1 MYSWTINGEPQ
12 LPRACDRCHAIK
24 ERCVWPETKTQC
36 QRCLRLQHVCETNRP
51 TGRPGRK
58 PGRRRREGQP
68 VQSHN
73 STRSSC
79 HADIPKSLSTSAH
92 VPTDER
98 HLLQRMLSQG
108 RLLGPFSIASSFCE
122 PTRKQVIPHL
132 LLSNTLQ
139 DALLACAISWVGDV
153 DGQVNPGRLSTCYQ
167 YASSALAT
175 LASLQV
181 TNSETMAD
189 CLMLGSIVVTF
200 AVKLRVNDIS
210 AISARTLS
218 LIAPVY
224 AASDPGQCEP
234 LVFLSCMVMW
244 EIGGCI
250 FHCEVPSLRFKPPT
264 KTYVDRHVGLC
275 GTLLPL
281 FYDICELSQTLAHA
295 DKDDT
300 DVIKSIDALEQTVQL
315 WQPAVPE
322 GFITSF
328 QAVEVA
334 HMLCQAQVMRLA
346 ALLVMHR
353 LRCPFGLADAPA
365 QALSMVILS
374 QLEMAFIV
382 AEEPVRC
389 VTLALLVACLE
400 LKGEGRREWLPR
412 VAVFSGYSLEFGK
425 HVEGTLTSFWA
436 TLDSVG
442 TISWCDLTK
451 LGFSFLRN

>member
-1 MYSWTINGEPQ
+1 MPLRNDVYGWKRRRNASAACAYSTF
-12 LPRACDRCHAIK
+12 AK
-24 ERCVWPETKTQC
+24 
-36 QRCLRLQHVCETNRP
+36 P
-51 TGRPGRK
+51 TGRRADL
-58 PGRRRREGQP
+58 GRRRGERRP
-68 VQSHN
+68 VKNDN
-73 STRSSC
+73 SILGGH
-79 HADIPKSLSTSAH
+79 HAKVPKSISALGH
-92 VPTDER
+92 VPIGER

-108 RLLGPFSIASSFCE
+108 SLLGPFSIASSFCE

-132 LLSNTLQ
+132 LISNTLQ

-153 DGQVNPGRLSTCYQ
+153 DGQVNPGRLSSCYQ

-181 TNSETMAD
+181 TSSETMAD

-200 AVKLRVNDIS
+200 AVKSRVNDIS
-210 AISARTLS
+210 AISGRTLG

-224 AASDPGQCEP
+224 AVSDPVRCEP

-244 EIGGCI
+244 EIGGCL

-281 FYDICELSQTLAHA
+281 LYDICELSHALAHA
-295 DKDDT
+295 DKGDAD
-300 DVIKSIDALEQTVQL
+300 IINSIDTLEQTVHR
-315 WQPAVPE
+315 WQPAVPD
-322 GFITSF
+322 GFTASF

-346 ALLVMHR
+346 VLLVMHR
-353 LRCPFGLADAPA
+353 LRYPFGLTDAPA
-365 QALSMVILS
+365 QALSMAILS
-374 QLEMAFIV
+374 QLEMAFTV
-382 AEEPVRC
+382 TKEPVRC
-389 VTLALLVACLE
+389 ITLALLVACLE
-400 LKGEGRREWLPR
+400 LKGDERQEWLPR
-412 VAVFSGYSLEFGK
+412 VGVFSGYSPEFGK

-436 TLDSVG
+436 ALDSVG
-442 TISWCDLTK
+442 TIPWYDLAT